1 MLNESI
7 GRRVTG
13 GAGKIGLILCGFG
26 ITTALVF
33 SVDVSALWRD
43 LMTVGFGLA
52 IILALHVVVMAIDAM
67 SWRALL
73 PKHNT
78 GSFVLL
84 LWARWVRESTNLLL
98 PVAQVGGEV
107 AGVRLLTLN
116 GVSLRSASASVILD
130 KLAEGLSQLI
140 FATTGLVLLIAM
152 RGVSDLALAIA
163 AGLAI
168 VGIAAISGVA
178 IQYAGGF
185 SGAERWLYRVCLRI
199 HPRARDA
206 FASVAETIRSTSRT
220 RPLAISVGQHLA
232 AWCLGSSE
240 VWLALRFMGHP
251 ISAPTALAIESLG
264 SVVTAAG
271 FIVPGAIGVQ
281 ETGYMAIGAAL
292 GLPAELG
299 LAMSLVKRA
308 RQILLGLPALAS
320 WQASE
325 LGWLRLRRRERSRVR
340 RYAPAPSSA
349 SNAYVR
355 RAIRVFMRPL
365 ANTGLTPNH
374 LTTLRIATGV
384 AAGAACCLGTAAG
397 NWWAGG
403 LWIVSCLIDRA
414 DGEFARLTKQ
424 CSRRGQL
431 YDYAGDVA
439 LNAGIFLAIG
449 IGLQHAGDASWMVA
463 LGAWTMLAIAGAS
476 VLAETLERRIG
487 EKSFPSQAGFDFD
500 DILFVLGP
508 VLWFGHGF
516 ALLIGGA
523 IGGPVAALIL
533 GVRLGQLPAPS
544 PRIAGAD

>member
-33 SVDVSALWRD
+33 SVDVGALWRD
-43 LMTVGFGLA
+43 LMTIGFGLT
-52 IILALHVVVMAIDAM
+52 IILALHVVVMAIDGM

-73 PKHNT
+73 PKRNA

-98 PVAQVGGEV
+98 PVAQIGGEV

-130 KLAEGLSQLI
+130 KLAEGISQLI
-140 FATTGLVLLIAM
+140 FATAGLGILIAM

-163 AGLAI
+163 VGLTI
-168 VGIAAISGVA
+168 IGIAAISVVA
-178 IQYAGGF
+178 VRHAGGF
-185 SGAERWLYRVCLRI
+185 SGVERWLYRACTRI

-206 FASVAETIRSTSRT
+206 FASVAETIRSTGRA
-220 RPLAISVGQHLA
+220 RPIAISVEQHLA
-232 AWCLGSSE
+232 AWCLGSGE

-264 SVVTAAG
+264 SVITAAG

-325 LGWLRLRRRERSRVR
+325 LGWLRLRRREHGRVH
-340 RYAPAPSSA
+340 RYAPVPSSA

-355 RAIRVFMRPL
+355 RAIRVFLRPL
-365 ANTGLTPNH
+365 AKTGLTPNH
-374 LTTLRIATGV
+374 LTTLRIAAGV
-384 AAGAACCLGTAAG
+384 AACAGCCLGTTAG

-403 LWIVSCLIDRA
+403 LWIVSCVIDRA
-414 DGEFARLTKQ
+414 DGEFARLTGQ
-424 CSRRGQL
+424 CSRHGQL
-431 YDYAGDVA
+431 YDYAADVA
-439 LNAGIFLAIG
+439 LNAGIFFAIG
-449 IGLQHAGDASWMVA
+449 VGVHHAGDAAWTIA
-463 LGAWTMLAIAGAS
+463 LGAWTMLAIASAS
-476 VLAETLERRIG
+476 ILAETLERRIG

-500 DILFVLGP
+500 DILFVLAP
-508 VLWFGHGF
+508 VLWLGHGF
-516 ALLIGGA
+516 ALLVGGA
-523 IGGPVAALIL
+523 IGGPVAMLVL
-533 GVRLGQLPAPS
+533 GVRLSQLRASS
-544 PRIAGAD
+544 PRALAAE

>member
-33 SVDVSALWRD
+33 SVDVGALWRD
-43 LMTVGFGLA
+43 LMTVGFGLT
-52 IILALHVVVMAIDAM
+52 IILALHVVVMAIDGM

-73 PKHNT
+73 PKRNA

-98 PVAQVGGEV
+98 PVAQIGGEV

-130 KLAEGLSQLI
+130 KLAEGMSQLI
-140 FATTGLVLLIAM
+140 FATAGLGILIVA

-163 AGLAI
+163 TGLAI
-168 VGIAAISGVA
+168 VSVAAIGIIAV
-178 IQYAGGF
+178 QYAGGF
-185 SGAERWLYRVCLRI
+185 AGIERWLYGVCMQI

-206 FASVAETIRSTSRT
+206 FASVAETIRSTGRT
-220 RPLAISVGQHLA
+220 RPIAISVGQHLA
-232 AWCLGSSE
+232 AWCLGSGE

-264 SVVTAAG
+264 SVITAAG

-281 ETGYMAIGAAL
+281 ETGYIAIGAAL

-320 WQASE
+320 WQAAE
-325 LGWLRLRRRERSRVR
+325 LGWLRLRRRERTWHHEC
-340 RYAPAPSSA
+340 APVPSSA

-355 RAIRVFMRPL
+355 RAIRVLLRPL

-374 LTTLRIATGV
+374 LTTLRIAAGL
-384 AAGAACCLGTAAG
+384 AACAACCLGTTAG
-397 NWWAGG
+397 TLWAGG
-403 LWIVSCLIDRA
+403 LWIASCLIDRA
-414 DGEFARLTKQ
+414 DGEFARLTRR
-424 CSRRGQL
+424 CSRVGQL
-431 YDYAGDVA
+431 YDYAGDVV
-439 LNAGIFLAIG
+439 LNAAIFLAIG
-449 IGLQHAGDASWMVA
+449 IGLRHAVGTSWTIA
-463 LGAWTMLAIAGAS
+463 LGAWTALAIASAS
-476 VLAETLERRIG
+476 ILAETLERRIG

-500 DILFVLGP
+500 DILFVLAP
-508 VLWFGHGF
+508 VLWSGHGF
-516 ALLIGGA
+516 ALLVGGA

-533 GVRLGQLPAPS
+533 AVRLSQLPAP
-544 PRIAGAD
+544 PPHILAAE